1 MSAPGIPEL
10 EKSIG
15 YSFSDKN
22 LLVEAVTHKSY
33 HHENPGEAP
42 AHNERLEFL
51 GDSVLGLAVVEYL
64 FRAGEP
70 RRESTMSKIKSHIVK
85 DKALSEAARE
95 ISLGMHLRLGKGE
108 AETSGRDKASILAD
122 AMEAVIGAVYVDG
135 GFEEAR
141 RLVLR
146 LFRDRLERALTL
158 GEFHDY
164 KTALQEESQTR
175 FGELPQYRLSGEE
188 GRDHDKLF
196 TMEVFIG
203 GRRWGTGTG
212 RSKKE
217 AQSEAAREALERIAE
232 EPA

>member
-1 MSAPGIPEL
+1 MSSPGIAEL

-15 YSFSDKN
+15 YSFSDKG
-22 LLVEAVTHKSY
+22 LLLEAVTHKSY

-42 AHNERLEFL
+42 THNERLEFL

-64 FRAGEP
+64 FKAGEP

-85 DKALSEAARE
+85 GKALSEAARE

-108 AETSGRDKASILAD
+108 AETGGRDKASILAD
-122 AMEAVIGAVYVDG
+122 AMEALIGAVYVDG
-135 GFEEAR
+135 GYDEAR

-146 LFRDRLERALTL
+146 LFEDRLDKAMTR

-175 FGELPQYRLSGEE
+175 FGELPQYRLAGEE
-188 GRDHDKLF
+188 GREHDKLF
-196 TMEVFIG
+196 TMEVFIA
-203 GRRWGTGTG
+203 GRLWGTGTG

-217 AQSEAAREALERIAE
+217 AQSEAAREALDRIAE
-232 EPA
+232 KPA